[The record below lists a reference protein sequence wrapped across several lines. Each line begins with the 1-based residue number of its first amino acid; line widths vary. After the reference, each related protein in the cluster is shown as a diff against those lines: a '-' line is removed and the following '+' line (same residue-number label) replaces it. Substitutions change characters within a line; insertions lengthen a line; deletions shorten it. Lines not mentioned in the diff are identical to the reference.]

1 MRSTPC
7 SPLDTNGATQKKG
20 VFWQG
25 RRFMSITL
33 YLLRRFLLRTRL
45 SGALQHSTRGHRGA
59 GVHGEQG
66 GAGPGLREPRHGLRS
81 CRGQAASGL
90 TGSGWPHA
98 RAACRA
104 AGPRLSARGERRA
117 LHAGP
122 HQARPG
128 HPRSQS
134 TRGLHAQQGQRG
146 LGPRLGPAVGDA
158 SPGTQAAH
166 SGAAVP
172 LWPMHKGPLPLK
184 TSHLPALRSSRKESH
199 VLQHIHRMSDA
210 ASPSYRN
217 RSEGPGQ
224 HFRAATFFYLKT

>member
-25 RRFMSITL
+25 RRFVSITL

-81 CRGQAASGL
+81 CGGQAASGL

-122 HQARPG
+122 HQATPRPPTVTKHQG
-128 HPRSQS
+128 SSRTAGPEGAGPEARPRRGRRLPRDPGRSQWG
-134 TRGLHAQQGQRG
+134 R
-146 LGPRLGPAVGDA
+146 
-158 SPGTQAAH
+158 
-166 SGAAVP
+166 
-172 LWPMHKGPLPLK
+172 
-184 TSHLPALRSSRKESH
+184 
-199 VLQHIHRMSDA
+199 
-210 ASPSYRN
+210 SPSLAHAR
-217 RSEGPGQ
+217 GPPAPEDFPSPRPAQ
-224 HFRAATFFYLKT
+224 